1 MSNDETFFNE
11 SLRLTFNW
19 WFILLI
25 FKENLI
31 SNVKKISKHDY
42 KFFSSLKEKLLF
54 CYIEGNKKEPK
65 TLLNNPFESP
75 SKGQQ
80 FCS

>member
-25 FKENLI
+25 FKVNLI
-31 SNVKKISKHDY
+31 SNVKKSSKHDY
-42 KFFSSLKEKLLF
+42 
-54 CYIEGNKKEPK
+54 
-65 TLLNNPFESP
+65 
-75 SKGQQ
+75 
-80 FCS
+80 